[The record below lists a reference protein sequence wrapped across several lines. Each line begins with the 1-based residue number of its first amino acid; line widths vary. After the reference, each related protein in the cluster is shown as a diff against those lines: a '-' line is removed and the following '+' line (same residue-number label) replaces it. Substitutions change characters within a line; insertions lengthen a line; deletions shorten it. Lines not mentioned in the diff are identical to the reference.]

1 MKDSL
6 ARDRRRHARRRKLA
20 SGIDPM
26 VIWIAEFSAGENLT
40 MTDVSDSTGIPV
52 QTMLQWFSGSTQ
64 PTIGNLRAA
73 VNALGFELALK
84 RRK

>member
-1 MKDSL
+1 M
-6 ARDRRRHARRRKLA
+6 RR
-20 SGIDPM
+20 
-26 VIWIAEFSAGENLT
+26 AEISPGPDFLDKPAT
-40 MTDVSDSTGIPV
+40 VSHWLDGTR
-52 QTMLQWFSGSTQ
+52 Q

>member
-1 MKDSL
+1 MKD
-6 ARDRRRHARRRKLA
+6 ARLHDHRRHARRRKLA

-40 MTDVSDSTGIPV
+40 MENLSASTGIPAV
-52 QTMLQWFSGSTQ
+52 TMAQWFSGATQ
-64 PTIGNLRAA
+64 PTIGNLRAI
-73 VNALGFELALK
+73 VNALGFELTLK